1 MHIPVLISDLAV
13 MLITAGLI
21 TILFKKIKQPLVLGY
36 ILAGFLISSY
46 FPFFPTVVDTDSIT
60 TWSEIGI
67 IFLMFHLG
75 LEFNLHK
82 LARVGSTAIITA
94 IVEVIGILAVGFL
107 AGRLLGFGV
116 MDSVFLGGMLS
127 MSSTT
132 IIIKAFDEL
141 QLRGKK
147 FTELVFGTLV
157 IEDIVGIFMMVIL
170 STISVS
176 KNVTGGQVAGS
187 LSLMILYLIIWLILG
202 IYFLPTFL
210 NRTIKLMND
219 EMLLIV
225 SLGVCFGMVI
235 LANALGFSSALG
247 AFLSGSLL
255 AGTVHVERIEHLTK
269 GVKDLFGA
277 VFFLSVGM
285 LVNPQT
291 LVEYATPIIVIT
303 AVTIFGKL
311 IFSSLGMLLSG
322 QTLDNALRCGFSLA
336 QIGEFAFIIAS
347 LGMSLG
353 VTGDYLY
360 PIVVSVSVIT
370 TFTTPF
376 CIKTAPKFISVI
388 EKHLPDSLVAKLN
401 KYTSEDQAE
410 KEKDNDWYLY
420 IKKYFRRVV
429 VFGGLMLVIAIFG
442 IHVAEPALSG
452 YMGKTA
458 ADTIT
463 CVLIYVFMAPFVG
476 PMMNLHNNLF
486 TSLWL
491 KRKSFRLPLIVLNLI
506 KVAIAVSIAMIP
518 LAVLF
523 NVKAIWLFF
532 IIVGIMV
539 ILGRSDGMT
548 GWYLQLE
555 TRFLRNFNERIIKR
569 EEALGMKETW
579 LDNKLHIIS
588 FFAPKEGEFLGT
600 PLRELDWGY
609 RYNVYVVKIQRGTHT
624 CILPKENVSIQ
635 AGDKVYVVGEEMA
648 IMNFYKIIDSEPC
661 KRMRTVRQF
670 MDSGY
675 PDVDKALAICAV
687 KITGQED
694 FAGKSIK
701 NGNVRSHWNCMI
713 LGLQRKGLTVIMP
726 NASMIISKGD
736 IMWVMGSNNNVGR
749 LASEYDEYSEE

>member
-624 CILPKENVSIQ
+624 YILPKENVSIQ

-675 PDVDKALAICAV
+675 PAVDKALAICAV

>member
-1 MHIPVLISDLAV
+1 MHITVLISDLAV

-116 MDSVFLGGMLS
+116 MDSVFLGGTLS

-624 CILPKENVSIQ
+624 YILPKENVSIQ

-661 KRMRTVRQF
+661 KRMGTVRQF

>member
-141 QLRGKK
+141 PLIGKK

-291 LVEYATPIIVIT
+291 LVDYAAPIIVIT

-322 QTLDNALRCGFSLA
+322 QTLDNALKCGFSLA

-429 VFGGLMLVIAIFG
+429 VFGGLMLAIAIFG

-452 YMGKTA
+452 YMSKTA
-458 ADTIT
+458 ADTLT

-579 LDNKLHIIS
+579 LDDKLHIIS
-588 FFAPKEGEFLGT
+588 FFAPKEREFLGT

-624 CILPKENVSIQ
+624 YILPKENVSIQ

>member
-291 LVEYATPIIVIT
+291 LVDYAAPIIVIT

-322 QTLDNALRCGFSLA
+322 QTLDNALKCGFSLA

-429 VFGGLMLVIAIFG
+429 VFGGLMLAIAIFG

-452 YMGKTA
+452 YMSKTA
-458 ADTIT
+458 ADTLT

-579 LDNKLHIIS
+579 LDDKLHIIS

-624 CILPKENVSIQ
+624 YILPKENVSIQ

>member
-429 VFGGLMLVIAIFG
+429 VFGGLMLVSRSISA
-442 IHVAEPALSG
+442 
-452 YMGKTA
+452 
-458 ADTIT
+458 
-463 CVLIYVFMAPFVG
+463 
-476 PMMNLHNNLF
+476 
-486 TSLWL
+486 SLRRRHSRL
-491 KRKSFRLPLIVLNLI
+491 KLRCRSRRNRLRW
-506 KVAIAVSIAMIP
+506 K
-518 LAVLF
+518 
-523 NVKAIWLFF
+523 
-532 IIVGIMV
+532 
-539 ILGRSDGMT
+539 RSAT
-548 GWYLQLE
+548 T
-555 TRFLRNFNERIIKR
+555 TRPTR
-569 EEALGMKETW
+569 
-579 LDNKLHIIS
+579 
-588 FFAPKEGEFLGT
+588 
-600 PLRELDWGY
+600 
-609 RYNVYVVKIQRGTHT
+609 
-624 CILPKENVSIQ
+624 
-635 AGDKVYVVGEEMA
+635 
-648 IMNFYKIIDSEPC
+648 
-661 KRMRTVRQF
+661 
-670 MDSGY
+670 
-675 PDVDKALAICAV
+675 
-687 KITGQED
+687 
-694 FAGKSIK
+694 
-701 NGNVRSHWNCMI
+701 
-713 LGLQRKGLTVIMP
+713 
-726 NASMIISKGD
+726 
-736 IMWVMGSNNNVGR
+736 
-749 LASEYDEYSEE
+749 

>member
-388 EKHLPDSLVAKLN
+388 EKHLTDSLVAKLN

-429 VFGGLMLVIAIFG
+429 VFGGLMLAIAIFG

-624 CILPKENVSIQ
+624 YILPKENVSIQ

>member
-1 MHIPVLISDLAV
+1 MHIPILISDLAV

-291 LVEYATPIIVIT
+291 LVEYAATIIVIT

-322 QTLDNALRCGFSLA
+322 QTLDNALKCGFSLA

-429 VFGGLMLVIAIFG
+429 VFGGLMLAIAIFG

-452 YMGKTA
+452 YMSKTA
-458 ADTIT
+458 ADTLT

-579 LDNKLHIIS
+579 LDDKLHIIS
-588 FFAPKEGEFLGT
+588 FFAPKEGEFLKT
-600 PLRELDWGY
+600 PLGELDWGY

-624 CILPKENVSIQ
+624 YILPKENVSIQ

>member
-21 TILFKKIKQPLVLGY
+21 TILFKKIKQPLVLGH

-176 KNVTGGQVAGS
+176 KNVKGGQVAGS

-269 GVKDLFGA
+269 DVKDLFGA

-291 LVEYATPIIVIT
+291 LVDYAAPIIVIT

-322 QTLDNALRCGFSLA
+322 QTLDNALKCGFSLA

-388 EKHLPDSLVAKLN
+388 EKHLPDNLVAKLN

-429 VFGGLMLVIAIFG
+429 VFGGLMLAIAIFG

-452 YMGKTA
+452 YMSKTA
-458 ADTIT
+458 ADTLT

-476 PMMNLHNNLF
+476 PIMNLHNN
-486 TSLWL
+486 
-491 KRKSFRLPLIVLNLI
+491 
-506 KVAIAVSIAMIP
+506 
-518 LAVLF
+518 
-523 NVKAIWLFF
+523 
-532 IIVGIMV
+532 II
-539 ILGRSDGMT
+539 
-548 GWYLQLE
+548 
-555 TRFLRNFNERIIKR
+555 
-569 EEALGMKETW
+569 
-579 LDNKLHIIS
+579 
-588 FFAPKEGEFLGT
+588 
-600 PLRELDWGY
+600 
-609 RYNVYVVKIQRGTHT
+609 
-624 CILPKENVSIQ
+624 
-635 AGDKVYVVGEEMA
+635 
-648 IMNFYKIIDSEPC
+648 
-661 KRMRTVRQF
+661 
-670 MDSGY
+670 
-675 PDVDKALAICAV
+675 
-687 KITGQED
+687 
-694 FAGKSIK
+694 
-701 NGNVRSHWNCMI
+701 
-713 LGLQRKGLTVIMP
+713 
-726 NASMIISKGD
+726 
-736 IMWVMGSNNNVGR
+736 
-749 LASEYDEYSEE
+749 

>member
-376 CIKTAPKFISVI
+376 I
-388 EKHLPDSLVAKLN
+388 ENHLPDSLVAKLN

-624 CILPKENVSIQ
+624 YILPKENVSIQ

>member
-291 LVEYATPIIVIT
+291 LVDYAAPIIVIT

-322 QTLDNALRCGFSLA
+322 QTLDNALKCGFSLA

-429 VFGGLMLVIAIFG
+429 VFGGLMLAIAIFG

-452 YMGKTA
+452 YMSKTA
-458 ADTIT
+458 ADTLT

-539 ILGRSDGMT
+539 ILGRSCLLYTSPSPRDC
-548 GWYLQLE
+548 
-555 TRFLRNFNERIIKR
+555 
-569 EEALGMKETW
+569 
-579 LDNKLHIIS
+579 S
-588 FFAPKEGEFLGT
+588 
-600 PLRELDWGY
+600 
-609 RYNVYVVKIQRGTHT
+609 
-624 CILPKENVSIQ
+624 
-635 AGDKVYVVGEEMA
+635 
-648 IMNFYKIIDSEPC
+648 
-661 KRMRTVRQF
+661 
-670 MDSGY
+670 
-675 PDVDKALAICAV
+675 
-687 KITGQED
+687 
-694 FAGKSIK
+694 
-701 NGNVRSHWNCMI
+701 
-713 LGLQRKGLTVIMP
+713 
-726 NASMIISKGD
+726 
-736 IMWVMGSNNNVGR
+736 
-749 LASEYDEYSEE
+749 

>member
-21 TILFKKIKQPLVLGY
+21 TILFKKIKQPLVLGH

-291 LVEYATPIIVIT
+291 LVEYAAPIIVIT

-322 QTLDNALRCGFSLA
+322 QTLDNALKCGFSLA

-429 VFGGLMLVIAIFG
+429 VFGGLMLAIAIFG

-452 YMGKTA
+452 YMSKTA
-458 ADTIT
+458 ADTLT

-579 LDNKLHIIS
+579 LDDKLHIIS
-588 FFAPKEGEFLGT
+588 FFAPKEGEFLKT
-600 PLRELDWGY
+600 PLGELDWGY

-624 CILPKENVSIQ
+624 YILPKENVSIQ

>member
-458 ADTIT
+458 ADTLT

-624 CILPKENVSIQ
+624 YILPKENVSIQ

>member
-247 AFLSGSLL
+247 
-255 AGTVHVERIEHLTK
+255 
-269 GVKDLFGA
+269 
-277 VFFLSVGM
+277 
-285 LVNPQT
+285 
-291 LVEYATPIIVIT
+291 
-303 AVTIFGKL
+303 
-311 IFSSLGMLLSG
+311 
-322 QTLDNALRCGFSLA
+322 GF
-336 QIGEFAFIIAS
+336 
-347 LGMSLG
+347 
-353 VTGDYLY
+353 
-360 PIVVSVSVIT
+360 
-370 TFTTPF
+370 
-376 CIKTAPKFISVI
+376 
-388 EKHLPDSLVAKLN
+388 
-401 KYTSEDQAE
+401 
-410 KEKDNDWYLY
+410 
-420 IKKYFRRVV
+420 
-429 VFGGLMLVIAIFG
+429 
-442 IHVAEPALSG
+442 
-452 YMGKTA
+452 
-458 ADTIT
+458 
-463 CVLIYVFMAPFVG
+463 
-476 PMMNLHNNLF
+476 
-486 TSLWL
+486 
-491 KRKSFRLPLIVLNLI
+491 
-506 KVAIAVSIAMIP
+506 
-518 LAVLF
+518 
-523 NVKAIWLFF
+523 
-532 IIVGIMV
+532 
-539 ILGRSDGMT
+539 
-548 GWYLQLE
+548 
-555 TRFLRNFNERIIKR
+555 
-569 EEALGMKETW
+569 
-579 LDNKLHIIS
+579 
-588 FFAPKEGEFLGT
+588 
-600 PLRELDWGY
+600 PLRFSAGGNSSC
-609 RYNVYVVKIQRGTHT
+609 R
-624 CILPKENVSIQ
+624 EN
-635 AGDKVYVVGEEMA
+635 
-648 IMNFYKIIDSEPC
+648 
-661 KRMRTVRQF
+661 RT
-670 MDSGY
+670 
-675 PDVDKALAICAV
+675 PD
-687 KITGQED
+687 
-694 FAGKSIK
+694 
-701 NGNVRSHWNCMI
+701 
-713 LGLQRKGLTVIMP
+713 
-726 NASMIISKGD
+726 
-736 IMWVMGSNNNVGR
+736 
-749 LASEYDEYSEE
+749 

>member
-1 MHIPVLISDLAV
+1 MHIPILISDLAV

-291 LVEYATPIIVIT
+291 LVDYAAPIIVIT

-322 QTLDNALRCGFSLA
+322 QTLDNALKCGFSLA

-388 EKHLPDSLVAKLN
+388 EKHLPDNLVAKLN

-429 VFGGLMLVIAIFG
+429 VFGGLMLAIAIFG

-452 YMGKTA
+452 YMSKTA
-458 ADTIT
+458 ADTLT

-579 LDNKLHIIS
+579 LDDKLHIIS

-624 CILPKENVSIQ
+624 YILPKENVSIQ

>member
-539 ILGRSDGMT
+539 FLGRSDGMT

-624 CILPKENVSIQ
+624 YILPKENVSIQ

>member
-291 LVEYATPIIVIT
+291 LVEYAAPIIVIT

-322 QTLDNALRCGFSLA
+322 QTLDNALKCGFSLA

-429 VFGGLMLVIAIFG
+429 VFGGLMLAIAIFG

-452 YMGKTA
+452 YMSKTA
-458 ADTIT
+458 ADTLT

-579 LDNKLHIIS
+579 LDDKLHIIS
-588 FFAPKEGEFLGT
+588 FFAPKEGEFLKT
-600 PLRELDWGY
+600 PLGELDWGY

-624 CILPKENVSIQ
+624 YILPKENVSIQ

>member
-523 NVKAIWLFF
+523 NCQSHMAVFHN
-532 IIVGIMV
+532 
-539 ILGRSDGMT
+539 R
-548 GWYLQLE
+548 
-555 TRFLRNFNERIIKR
+555 
-569 EEALGMKETW
+569 
-579 LDNKLHIIS
+579 
-588 FFAPKEGEFLGT
+588 
-600 PLRELDWGY
+600 
-609 RYNVYVVKIQRGTHT
+609 RYNGHSGKIRRHDG
-624 CILPKENVSIQ
+624 LVSS
-635 AGDKVYVVGEEMA
+635 AGDQIPEK
-648 IMNFYKIIDSEPC
+648 F
-661 KRMRTVRQF
+661 
-670 MDSGY
+670 
-675 PDVDKALAICAV
+675 
-687 KITGQED
+687 
-694 FAGKSIK
+694 
-701 NGNVRSHWNCMI
+701 
-713 LGLQRKGLTVIMP
+713 QRK
-726 NASMIISKGD
+726 NNKKRRSSGD
-736 IMWVMGSNNNVGR
+736 ER
-749 LASEYDEYSEE
+749 DLA

>member
-1 MHIPVLISDLAV
+1 MHIPILISDLAV

-291 LVEYATPIIVIT
+291 LVDYAAPIIVIT

-322 QTLDNALRCGFSLA
+322 QTLDNALKCGFSLA

-429 VFGGLMLVIAIFG
+429 VFGGLMLAIAIFG

-452 YMGKTA
+452 YMSKTA
-458 ADTIT
+458 ADTLT

-579 LDNKLHIIS
+579 LDDKLHIIS

-624 CILPKENVSIQ
+624 YILPKENVSIQ

>member
-1 MHIPVLISDLAV
+1 MHIPILISDLAV

-291 LVEYATPIIVIT
+291 LVEYAAPIIVIT

-322 QTLDNALRCGFSLA
+322 QTLDNALKCGFSLA

-429 VFGGLMLVIAIFG
+429 VFGGLMLAIAIFG

-452 YMGKTA
+452 YMSKTA
-458 ADTIT
+458 ADTLT

-579 LDNKLHIIS
+579 LDDKLHIIS
-588 FFAPKEGEFLGT
+588 FFAPKEGEFLKT
-600 PLRELDWGY
+600 PLGELDWGY

-624 CILPKENVSIQ
+624 YILPKENVSIQ

>member
-285 LVNPQT
+285 LGNPQT

-624 CILPKENVSIQ
+624 YILPKENVSIQ

>member
-82 LARVGSTAIITA
+82 LARVGSTAIIPA

-624 CILPKENVSIQ
+624 YILPKENVSIQ

>member
-21 TILFKKIKQPLVLGY
+21 TILFKKIKQPLVLGH

-291 LVEYATPIIVIT
+291 LVDYAAPIIVIT

-322 QTLDNALRCGFSLA
+322 QTLDNALKCGFSLA

-388 EKHLPDSLVAKLN
+388 EKHLPDNLVAKLN

-429 VFGGLMLVIAIFG
+429 VFGGLMLAIAIFG

-452 YMGKTA
+452 YMSKTD
-458 ADTIT
+458 ADTLT

-579 LDNKLHIIS
+579 LDDKLHIIS

-624 CILPKENVSIQ
+624 YILPKENVSIQ

>member
-376 CIKTAPKFISVI
+376 YIKTAPKFISVI

-624 CILPKENVSIQ
+624 YILPKENVSIQ